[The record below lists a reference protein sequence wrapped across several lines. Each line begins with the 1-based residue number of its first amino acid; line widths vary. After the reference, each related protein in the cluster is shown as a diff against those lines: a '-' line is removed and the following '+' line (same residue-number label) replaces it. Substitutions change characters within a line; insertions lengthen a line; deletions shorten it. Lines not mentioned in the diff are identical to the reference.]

1 MARIYSWRLTK
12 QDYAYLYI
20 PNSNEHIS
28 KRITDIEKIDAI
40 VDVVSKLSKTEYR
53 TYFDAMNNS
62 INNYL
67 GVRIPWDEAFC
78 DETTAISNKVIYNSD
93 TGKMDEIRDDI
104 LADLTEDIAE
114 FKEEM
119 VQKYNVFKQ
128 ENEERLLTVLNNA
141 RDNFQNA
148 LNTLSGISGT
158 VQSIINEKSAIFDQ
172 ASQVLK
178 LDSQGINASSLQ
190 RMFSENTEIKR
201 WKDEYSGG
209 LRTLIN
215 DYNTYAV
222 TDKNFNKNNG
232 IFVGLKERI
241 NSAETAVSLFKD
253 EATAEIKKTL
263 SAETESLISKTSTL
277 IENNLDNKISSTITD
292 RFNKLNIEDKIGQ
305 VITTNYGDI
314 DGKFGDLTSRINSLS
329 DDFGSWSGSV
339 DGKIDKKLND
349 HDFSGVIEG
358 VVGNRFSE
366 LNSRIDGLGSI
377 SGDSRVDGII
387 GRLDSIDSELGSWQN
402 KLNSL
407 EESANSLT
415 QGLNDISTNFR
426 KRLDDLDGTISGWS
440 SNLGERIENKLNDD
454 NFFNTVI
461 GNRFDARFSGITENI
476 NTLRNDCNLLNKY
489 KEDSEEEIQRI
500 TGEFSGITSRFDLL
514 NGKVTENETNIGII
528 RQNFEQSAN
537 TWNTEINAIKSNH
550 NLLNNKF
557 GAFSGTTNESI
568 SNINGKLTTAENNI
582 TRINDQ
588 VDKIGTRCTNLEN
601 SGKSWNTRLS
611 SAEADI
617 TKISSDFTK
626 IEESAN
632 TWNSNFISLGNRITA
647 TENSIKQFS
656 GITFWD
662 SGNTPSIPLNSSIN
676 SVGFEYRTSTGYEIV
691 VDDETIRLKS
701 DKAQIIIKDD
711 GIHLDGDVFIN
722 GVKI

>member
-40 VDVVSKLSKTEYR
+40 VDVVSKMSKTEYR

-78 DETTAISNKVIYNSD
+78 DVTTAISNKVIYNSD

-119 VQKYNVFKQ
+119 VQKYTIFKQ
-128 ENEERLLTVLNNA
+128 ENEEKLLTVLNNA
-141 RDNFQNA
+141 RENFQNA

-178 LDSQGINASSLQ
+178 LDSQGINAASLQ
-190 RMFSENTEIKR
+190 KMFSENTEIKR

-209 LRTLIN
+209 IRTLIN

-222 TDKNFNKNNG
+222 ADKNFDKNNG
-232 IFVGLKERI
+232 IFVGLKKRI
-241 NSAETAVSLFKD
+241 NSAETAISFFKD
-253 EATAEIKKTL
+253 ETTAEIKKTL
-263 SAETESLISKTSTL
+263 SAETESLKS
-277 IENNLDNKISSTITD
+277 NLDGKISNTVTD
-292 RFNKLNIEDKIGQ
+292 KINKLNIEDKIGQ

-339 DGKIDKKLND
+339 FQELRRIDDDVKEN
-349 HDFSGVIEG
+349 FSGITENLGNLESEIEG
-358 VVGNRFSE
+358 WE
-366 LNSRIDGLGSI
+366 
-377 SGDSRVDGII
+377 
-387 GRLDSIDSELGSWQN
+387 
-402 KLNSL
+402 
-407 EESANSLT
+407 T
-415 QGLNDISTNFR
+415 
-426 KRLDDLDGTISGWS
+426 
-440 SNLGERIENKLNDD
+440 NLGERIETKLNDD
-454 NFFNTVI
+454 NFFNAVI
-461 GNRFDARFSGITENI
+461 GSKFDNKFSEINGNI
-476 NTLRNDCNLLNKY
+476 GSLNTKFDNKFSEINGNIGSLNTKFEESAKTWNEKFNEMAINYNTLNSNFSTLN
-489 KEDSEEEIQRI
+489 SN
-500 TGEFSGITSRFDLL
+500 FSTF
-514 NGKVTENETNIGII
+514 
-528 RQNFEQSAN
+528 SAN
-537 TWNTEINAIKSNH
+537 SINK
-550 NLLNNKF
+550 
-557 GAFSGTTNESI
+557 
-568 SNINGKLTTAENNI
+568 IN
-582 TRINDQ
+582 Q
-588 VDKIGTRCTNLEN
+588 LEH
-601 SGKSWNTRLS
+601 
-611 SAEADI
+611 
-617 TKISSDFTK
+617 
-626 IEESAN
+626 SAN
-632 TWNSNFISLGNRITA
+632 TWNSVENRLVVAEANIDDINGNMAQLDVTV
-647 TENSIKQFS
+647 KQWDKKFS
-656 GITFWD
+656 GVTWG
-662 SGNTPSIPLNSSIN
+662 SGSSIPLASSRV
-676 SVGFEYRTSTGYEIV
+676 STGFEYRTSTGYEIV

-711 GIHLDGDVFIN
+711 GIHLEGDVFIN